1 MLSWLTLDDAE
12 KYPGN
17 EAPSKNRPSCK
28 FALLQL
34 VRDQFRAR
42 YGGQIVAN
50 EYRPGPV
57 LAGTPLAENLG
68 AKRREYRRQIV
79 SETDAD

>member
-1 MLSWLTLDDAE
+1 MLSWLSLDDAE
-12 KYPGN
+12 KYPGG

-28 FALLQL
+28 FALLQV
-34 VRDQFRAR
+34 VRDQFRLR

-57 LAGTPLAENLG
+57 LTGTPLAEELR
-68 AKRREYRRQIV
+68 AKRREYRRQFI